1 MLAMS
6 NSSVKMKSYSPAT
19 RNMLTVLFFF
29 FLSIIAALFMA
40 PFLLMILGSF
50 SETKEFHLRAGYWMP
65 KSLYFG
71 NFQHLFGSTNLLLW
85 IRNSF
90 IYLIPVAT
98 GALINTLVGYIL
110 SKKRFKGRNFI
121 FLLFLS
127 MMLVPGQVTLV
138 PNFLLYMRL
147 NILNTPWAILIPGL
161 WSISNMFIVRQYCLS
176 LPDSVI
182 EAATIDGSGDF
193 RTFFTIVV
201 PMLKLPIA
209 VMSLFAFIGFW
220 NVYMPVIIFLRD
232 PSMYNLTAGLAT
244 LVQKDGNYGV
254 QMVGAVV
261 AMLPVFLVYI
271 FCQRYFIEG
280 VNLSGVKG

>member
-1 MLAMS
+1 MS
-6 NSSVKMKSYSPAT
+6 SNYVKTRSPNLAT
-19 RNMLTVLFFF
+19 RYIGKIMVYL
-29 FLSIIAALFMA
+29 FLSIIAAIFMA
-40 PFLLMILGSF
+40 PFLLMIIGSF
-50 SETKEFHLRAGYWMP
+50 SETRELNLRQGYWLP
-65 KSLYFG
+65 TSFYIG
-71 NFQHLFGSTNLLLW
+71 NYQHLFGSTNLLLW

-98 GALINTLVGYIL
+98 GALINTLVGYVL

-121 FLLFLS
+121 FLMFLS

-147 NILNTPWAILIPGL
+147 EILNTPWAILIPGL
-161 WSISNMFIVRQYCLS
+161 WSISNMFIVRQYCLT

-209 VMSLFAFIGFW
+209 IMCLFAFIAFW
-220 NVYMPVIIFLRD
+220 NIYMPVIIFLRD
-232 PSMYNLTAGLAT
+232 SSLYNLTAGLAT

-261 AMLPVFLVYI
+261 AMMPVFLVYI